1 MRSRKL
7 LMRLAL
13 IVFVIGGVIG
23 VTMSGAASVVIAQ
36 TQKPLT
42 NADVASM
49 TKQGLDPSLIV
60 KDIEGSSSDFDISPQ
75 ALIDLK
81 NAGVDKSVMDAM
93 LSAQA
98 RKPVAAVEVVHG
110 AATPSDPT
118 RVGGAATTSGTGGAA
133 ADLSKPMC
141 SDNGS
146 CLLREGTQV
155 PLKFLAE
162 ISSKTANEGD
172 PVEFV
177 LDDDL
182 KVGDSIVVAKGA
194 HALATVTNAK
204 KAGMMGKGGELNV
217 QIEYLIAGS
226 NHVRMRGTKGRKG
239 DNKTGATVALTILF
253 GPVGLTTHGKNV
265 EIAAGTP
272 FAAYVDQ
279 DIWLGVAK

>member
-1 MRSRKL
+1 
-7 LMRLAL
+7 
-13 IVFVIGGVIG
+13 
-23 VTMSGAASVVIAQ
+23 MSGSVSAAASVAFGQ

-60 KDIEGSSSDFDISPQ
+60 KDIESNSSGFDISPQ

-110 AATPSDPT
+110 AATASDPA
-118 RVGGAATTSGTGGAA
+118 RGGGDGAA
-133 ADLSKPMC
+133 ADLGKPMC

-162 ISSKTANEGD
+162 LSSKTANEGD

-182 KVGDSIVVAKGA
+182 KVGDSVVVAKGA
-194 HALATVTNAK
+194 HAVASVANAK
-204 KAGMMGKGGELNV
+204 KAGMMGKGGELSV
-217 QIEYLIAGS
+217 QIEYLIAGN
-226 NHVRMRGTKGRKG
+226 NHVRMRGAKGREG
-239 DNKTGATVALTILF
+239 DSKTGATVALTVLF
-253 GPVGLTTHGKNV
+253 GPIGLIKHGKNV
-265 EIAAGTP
+265 DIPAGTP
-272 FAAYVDQ
+272 FVAYVDQ
-279 DIWLGVAK
+279 DIWLALAK

>member
-1 MRSRKL
+1 MKPRHL
-7 LMRLAL
+7 LIFLAL
-13 IVFVIGGVIG
+13 SVFFISGAIC
-23 VTMSGAASVVIAQ
+23 GAASGAFGQ

-49 TKQGLDPSLIV
+49 TKEGLDPSLIV

-110 AATPSDPT
+110 ATTLSDPA
-118 RVGGAATTSGTGGAA
+118 RGGGADGAA
-133 ADLSKPMC
+133 ADLGKPMC

-162 ISSKTANEGD
+162 LSSKTANEGD

-194 HALATVTNAK
+194 HALASVTTAK
-204 KAGMMGKGGELNV
+204 KAGMMGKGGELSV
-217 QIEYLIAGS
+217 QIEYLIAGN
-226 NHVRMRGTKGRKG
+226 NHVRMRGTKGREG
-239 DNKTGATVALTILF
+239 DSKTGATVALTVLF
-253 GPVGLTTHGKNV
+253 GPIGLIKHGKNV
-265 EIAAGTP
+265 DIAAGTP

-279 DIWLGVAK
+279 NIWLAPAK

>member
-1 MRSRKL
+1 MRSRNW
-7 LMRLAL
+7 LMRLAFV
-13 IVFVIGGVIG
+13 VFVVAGVIGGG
-23 VTMSGAASVVIAQ
+23 MSGAAAGAFGQ

-93 LSAQA
+93 LSAQS
-98 RKPVAAVEVVHG
+98 RKPTAAVEVVHG
-110 AATPSDPT
+110 AATPSDPA
-118 RVGGAATTSGTGGAA
+118 RGGAA
-133 ADLSKPMC
+133 ADLGKPMC

-162 ISSKTANEGD
+162 LSSKTANEGD

-194 HALATVTNAK
+194 HAVASVANAK
-204 KAGMMGKGGELNV
+204 KAGMMGKGGELSV
-217 QIEYLIAGS
+217 EIEYLIAG
-226 NHVRMRGTKGRKG
+226 NIHVRMRGAKGREG
-239 DNKTGATVALTILF
+239 DSKTGETVALTVLF
-253 GPVGLTTHGKNV
+253 GPIGLIKHGKNV
-265 EIAAGTP
+265 DIAAGTP
-272 FAAYVDQ
+272 FVAYVDQ
-279 DIWLGVAK
+279 DIWIALAK